1 MYLRIGNKNGNIVE
15 LLFLIIPFFR
25 PDFVTEMYGDSL
37 LNTIFAIWRIL
48 SFVYIFVK
56 TIKYEQIKFDIIFGV
71 ILLYELFMAISC
83 LLNHV
88 SLVGRIINF
97 GNFLGI
103 YLIYKYYADRNPL
116 ELVRTNFNLFSIMI
130 LINFIL
136 TLIFPNGLNNALNDS
151 ARINFLGKDNTV
163 TLFFLTAIIFCVLY
177 SNLYPKNIKP
187 IITFIII
194 ILTQIYYFSGSGIIA
209 IALLTF
215 YILVLWKNSIV
226 NKMLNPNFVILFFL
240 ILEYA
245 IVFLGKIDFISFIFE
260 WLQKSSTFSDRR
272 YYWNTAI
279 SQFLSSPLLGQGNGI
294 VNLWDNSYYSHNAIL
309 DVMLK
314 GGIIG
319 VICWLIL
326 LLVITNWMKLKDN
339 VRIKGFIS
347 CTFLIFLLIGLVEGL
362 EDRIVFNAFLVIIS
376 IIDILAKKNL
386 LHDKLINVGIKIVIR
401 K

>member
-1 MYLRIGNKNGNIVE
+1 
-15 LLFLIIPFFR
+15 
-25 PDFVTEMYGDSL
+25 
-37 LNTIFAIWRIL
+37 
-48 SFVYIFVK
+48 
-56 TIKYEQIKFDIIFGV
+56 
-71 ILLYELFMAISC
+71 
-83 LLNHV
+83 
-88 SLVGRIINF
+88 
-97 GNFLGI
+97 
-103 YLIYKYYADRNPL
+103 
-116 ELVRTNFNLFSIMI
+116 
-130 LINFIL
+130 
-136 TLIFPNGLNNALNDS
+136 
-151 ARINFLGKDNTV
+151 
-163 TLFFLTAIIFCVLY
+163 
-177 SNLYPKNIKP
+177 
-187 IITFIII
+187 
-194 ILTQIYYFSGSGIIA
+194 
-209 IALLTF
+209 
-215 YILVLWKNSIV
+215 
-226 NKMLNPNFVILFFL
+226 MLNPNFVILFFL
-240 ILEYA
+240 ILEYT

-339 VRIKGFIS
+339 ARIKGFIS